1 MNKENKCCK
10 YCLEEDKTN
19 DPIIYPCKCSDGVHM
34 SCLITWLKYSNHE
47 EKANL
52 LCEICKE
59 KYEGIENEIILIENI
74 LASMPPLPQSLPPP
88 PPPPPPTSPL
98 VRNDFFEPEFQNPYV
113 FNNNI
118 HPIINNH
125 IMRHQSTYARPQLCK
140 KCDTTEKLFY
150 TSFVISGLSAISFIN
165 VNNSKYNVFSLILT
179 GVSGLCILIAM
190 LSTKFRFERIY
201 RENRYHFRRIQIA
214 PRIT

>member
-1 MNKENKCCK
+1 MNKKKKYCK

-34 SCLITWLKYSNHE
+34 SCLITWLKYSNRE
-47 EKANL
+47 ENL
-52 LCEICKE
+52 NLICEICKE
-59 KYEGIENEIILIENI
+59 KYEGIENEIILIEDI
-74 LASMPPLPQSLPPP
+74 LVPMPEPPP
-88 PPPPPPTSPL
+88 PPPPPLPL
-98 VRNDFFEPEFQNPYV
+98 ARDEIFEPQFQNAYV
-113 FNNNI
+113 VNNI

-125 IMRHQSTYARPQLCK
+125 IMRHQSTYTRPHLCK